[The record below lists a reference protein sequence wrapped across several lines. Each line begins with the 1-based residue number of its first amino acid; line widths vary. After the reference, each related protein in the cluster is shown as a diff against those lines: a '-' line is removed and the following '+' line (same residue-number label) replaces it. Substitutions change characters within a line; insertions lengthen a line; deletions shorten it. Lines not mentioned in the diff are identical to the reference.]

1 MLNRIC
7 LTGFFLLIAS
17 LICNQ
22 TIATNQQTITLQFEY
37 GDGFSKQY
45 KTIPISQGDT
55 VLDAM
60 KTMQTHPQ
68 KILFKARGNGEL
80 TFIYEIDMIK
90 NEGRGKNW
98 MFYVNQQRANVGVG
112 IYKLKAGDRVVWKYE
127 VFR

>member
-7 LTGFFLLIAS
+7 LTGFLLLIAS

-68 KILFKARGNGEL
+68 KILFKARGKSEL

>member
-7 LTGFFLLIAS
+7 LTSFLLIAS

-68 KILFKARGNGEL
+68 KILFKARGSGEL

-127 VFR
+127 VFQ